1 MEIFCSVYSSHELG
15 ADIFLVKMKELMMF
29 KSQKTTVLNQ
39 NNSDRSGLSVYR
51 LLN

>member
-1 MEIFCSVYSSHELG
+1 MYSSHERG
-15 ADIFLVKMKELMMF
+15 EYIFLVEMKELMMF

>member
-1 MEIFCSVYSSHELG
+1 
-15 ADIFLVKMKELMMF
+15 MKELMMF